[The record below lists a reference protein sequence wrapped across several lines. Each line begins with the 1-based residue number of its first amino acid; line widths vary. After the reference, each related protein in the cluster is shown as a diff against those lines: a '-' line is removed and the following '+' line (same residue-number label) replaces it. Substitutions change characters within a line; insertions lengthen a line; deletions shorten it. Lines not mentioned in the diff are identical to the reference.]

1 MKLVLVPKLMGW
13 FQSYPYNRLYRVRP
27 KHREREREREREAI
41 KIMEGLR

>member
-27 KHREREREREREAI
+27 KHREREREAI